1 MIDTDLLIAYE
12 EGTIEKDQF
21 LELFQ
26 QIYDSRAYTWLQ
38 GHYGRTLSDLAQAGL
53 INLK

>member
-12 EGTIEKDQF
+12 EGTLEREDF
-21 LELFQ
+21 LKLFQ
-26 QIYDSRAYTWLQ
+26 QIYDTRKRHWPQ
-38 GHYGRTLSDLAQAGL
+38 GHYGRHFLTPSTAGL